1 MPVTAKLSR
10 KFYGTFGD
18 EIANELV
25 DWFNQVD
32 ATYRSELKELNELN
46 FARFDVKV
54 EQRFAESA
62 ARVDR
67 RFAEAKVELE
77 HRFTEAKVELEH
89 RFAEAKVDVEQRL
102 AAFEAQVIR
111 QFGKVDGQFAELRAA
126 LDGRLLAHT
135 RWMVGVWATV
145 ALAVLGLYLR

>member
-10 KFYGTFGD
+10 KFYETFGD

-46 FARFDVKV
+46 FARFDAKV
-54 EQRFAESA
+54 EQRFAE
-62 ARVDR
+62 
-67 RFAEAKVELE
+67 AKVE
-77 HRFTEAKVELEH
+77 
-89 RFAEAKVDVEQRL
+89 VEQRL

-126 LDGRLLAHT
+126 LDSRLLTHT
-135 RWMVGVWATV
+135 RWMVGIWATV
-145 ALAVLGLYLR
+145 ALAVLGLYLK